1 MANQHCT
8 FLTGWSL
15 NGSLVPFPHS
25 SDSEEQETTK
35 EDNSARLKFPLKYET
50 DLLFTRYFGCV
61 QRKFC
66 AAMIHHSENGGAS
79 YVFRPSE
86 KWDQFSF

>member
-15 NGSLVPFPHS
+15 NGSLVPFPRS
-25 SDSEEQETTK
+25 SDSEEQESTK
-35 EDNSARLKFPLKYET
+35 EDNSALLKFQLKYET
-50 DLLFTRYFGCV
+50 DLLFTRYFGYL
-61 QRKFC
+61 QSEFC
-66 AAMIHHSENGGAS
+66 AAIIHHSENGGVFCA
-79 YVFRPSE
+79 FRPE